1 MACKTCDLDPIPT
14 SLLFGCSDEIVPVL
28 THVVNQ
34 SVLSGTFPTVFK
46 HAIVK
51 PFLKNDIKN
60 FRPVSNLSFFSKLLE
75 KVVMSQLLDHLNTN
89 ELWPW
94 FQSAYCACHSTE
106 TAVLRVLNGLLTAS
120 DDGQVSLL
128 TLLDLSAAFDSIDH
142 DILFNRLEHVFD
154 IQNSALSFFR
164 SYLAE
169 RKQMVSISGYS
180 SNPSTLLHGI
190 PQGLSLIHIWRCRR

>member
-1 MACKTCDLDPIPT
+1 M
-14 SLLFGCSDEIVPVL
+14 
-28 THVVNQ
+28 
-34 SVLSGTFPTVFK
+34 LSGTFPTVFK

-51 PFLKNDIKN
+51 PLLKKTSLDPNDLKN

-89 ELWPW
+89 ELWPR
-94 FQSAYCACHSTE
+94 FQSAYRACHSTE
-106 TAVLRVLNGLLTAS
+106 TALLRVLNDLLTAS

-128 TLLDLSAAFDSIDH
+128 TLLDLSAAFDTIDH
-142 DILFNRLEHVFD
+142 DILFHRLEHVFG

-164 SYLAE
+164 SYLTE

-180 SNPSTLLHGI
+180 SNPSTLLHGV
-190 PQGLSLIHIWRCRR
+190 PQGSI

>member
-14 SLLFGCSDEIVPVL
+14 SLLFDCSDEIVPAL

-34 SVLSGTFPTVFK
+34 SLLSGTFPTVFK

-51 PFLKNDIKN
+51 PLLKKTSLDPNDLKN

-89 ELWPW
+89 ELWPR
-94 FQSAYCACHSTE
+94 FQSAYRACHSTE
-106 TAVLRVLNGLLTAS
+106 TALLRVLNDLLTAS

-128 TLLDLSAAFDSIDH
+128 TLLDLSAAFDTIDH
-142 DILFNRLEHVFD
+142 DILFHRLEHVFG
-154 IQNSALSFFR
+154 IQ
-164 SYLAE
+164 
-169 RKQMVSISGYS
+169 
-180 SNPSTLLHGI
+180 
-190 PQGLSLIHIWRCRR
+190 